1 MRPQAIESAWQ
12 GPPQCQRC
20 AIRHLVLFADLDRED
35 FGLIHQP
42 IEELRLAVGEAL
54 YRHKDAPEY
63 VYSVREGPL
72 KLVQYLPEGR
82 QRIVRLLRQGDLAG
96 MEALLGRP
104 YQHSALVLDT
114 LSVCRIPAAVV
125 RRLERETPRLHDQLM
140 DRWQRALAEADVWLT
155 ELSTGPAR
163 DRVARLLL
171 RLVDS
176 TSGKTCQ
183 IPSREDIG
191 AMLAISTE
199 TASRIIAE
207 LKRGGQIQELE
218 NNRVCVDVQAL
229 SQIVH
234 G

>member
-1 MRPQAIESAWQ
+1 MRAQDIESAWQ
-12 GPPQCQRC
+12 GPPQCERC
-20 AIRHLVLFADLDRED
+20 AIRHLVLFADLDRKD
-35 FGLIHQP
+35 YGLIHEP
-42 IEELRLAVGEAL
+42 IDELRYGVGETL
-54 YRHKDAPEY
+54 YRPSDAPRY
-63 VYSVREGPL
+63 VYTVREGL
-72 KLVQYLPEGR
+72 VKLVQYLPEGR
-82 QRIVRLLRQGDLAG
+82 QRIVRLLRRGDLAG

-104 YQHSALVLDT
+104 YQHSAWVLDAV
-114 LSVCRIPAAVV
+114 SVCRIPVSVV
-125 RRLERETPRLHDQLM
+125 RRLEDETPRLHRQLM
-140 DRWQRALAEADVWLT
+140 DRWQRALSEADAWLT

-171 RLVDS
+171 RLADVA
-176 TSGKTCQ
+176 TGNTCR

-218 NNRVCVDVQAL
+218 SNLIHAQVQAL
-229 SQIVH
+229 REIVD